1 MLSVTNISKAFGEKV
16 LFSGITFNVAPRD
29 RIALTGPNGAGK
41 TTLLE
46 IIVGNMLP
54 DSGLISRP
62 SDITI
67 GYTLQEGAPYSQTT
81 LLDEV
86 GQSSPKKAGLAHR
99 IEVLQKALE
108 HGGEEGASEELLH
121 ELGELQL
128 RFEAEGGYDMEHEAE
143 AVLFGLGFSRE
154 DMRRPLREFSG
165 GWLVRATLAKLLVLN
180 PDLLLLDEPTNHLD
194 LETCIWF
201 EEYLKSYQGAVLVT
215 SHDRAFL
222 NRVAGKIIAIEPE
235 EVVFYH
241 GGYDEFVKAREQDIK
256 VREATAK
263 RQEVKLKKQM
273 RFIERFRYKA
283 TKASQVQSRVKQ
295 VSKVERVRVPRTT
308 KKIHFSFPEP
318 PRSGYEIM
326 ALKHI
331 RKAYDGKVVYE
342 EVNLTLS
349 RGDRVALVGVNG
361 AGKSTLLKILA
372 GVLPIEVGE
381 RKPGYGVTTAY
392 YAQHQLELLK
402 PENSAVE
409 ELKLIAPEEPEQRL
423 RGLLGAFLFRGDDV
437 YKKVAVLSGGEKAR
451 LSLAK
456 MLLRPANFLLMDEP
470 TNHLDI
476 TSREILSDALDA
488 YHGTLCF
495 ITHDRTLIRETAN
508 KIIEIRDGSPI
519 VFEGS
524 YDEYL
529 ASKESEALGEK
540 NGPQAGASNA
550 RREVSPRDLE
560 RRRKTA
566 EGELRNNYYR
576 ETQPIKKRLSE
587 IEARLAEL
595 EAESRELESYL
606 SRPASYGDPKEI
618 RLAAVRHKELE
629 TIIDQLAKEWEG
641 LTLEAEMKQREFK
654 EAMGSLEGDERASW
668 SQTNSE

>member
-16 LFSGITFNVAPRD
+16 LFSGVTFNVAARD
-29 RIALTGPNGAGK
+29 RIALIGPNGAGK

-46 IIVGNMLP
+46 IIAGNMLP
-54 DSGLISRP
+54 DSGLIRRP

-86 GQSSPKKAGLAHR
+86 AQSSPKKAGLAHR
-99 IEVLQKALE
+99 IEVLQKALAG
-108 HGGEEGASEELLH
+108 GGEEGASEKLLH

-143 AVLFGLGFSRE
+143 AILFGLGFSRE
-154 DMRRPLREFSG
+154 DMRRPLKEFSG
-165 GWLVRATLAKLLVLN
+165 GWLGRATLSKLLVLN

-194 LETCIWF
+194 LESCIWF
-201 EEYLKSYQGAVLVT
+201 EEYMKSYQGAVLVT

-222 NRVAGKIIAIEPE
+222 NRVAGKVIAIEPE
-235 EVVFYH
+235 EVVLYH
-241 GGYDEFVKAREQDIK
+241 GGYDEFVKARAQEIK
-256 VREATAK
+256 VREAAAK

-283 TKASQVQSRVKQ
+283 TKASQVQSRIKQ
-295 VSKVERVRVPRTT
+295 VSKVERVSVPRTT

-318 PRSGYEIM
+318 PRSGQEVM
-326 ALKHI
+326 TLKHMH
-331 RKAYDGKVVYE
+331 KAYDGKVVYE

-372 GVLPIEVGE
+372 GVLPFEVGE
-381 RKPGYGVTTAY
+381 RKPGHNVTTAY

-402 PENSAVE
+402 PENSALE

-423 RGLLGAFLFRGDDV
+423 RGLLGTFLFRGDDV

-456 MLLRPANFLLMDEP
+456 ILLRPTNFLLMDEP

-476 TSREILSDALDA
+476 ASREILSDALEA

-495 ITHDRTLIRETAN
+495 ITHDRTLIRETAS
-508 KIIEIRDGSPI
+508 KIIEIRDGTPI

-529 ASKESEALGEK
+529 ASKEGEAPGEK
-540 NGPQAGASNA
+540 NGSQAGPSNA
-550 RREVSPRDLE
+550 RREVSHRNLE

-576 ETQPIKKRLSE
+576 ETQPIKKHISE

-595 EAESRELESYL
+595 EAESRDLEGYL
-606 SRPASYGDPKEI
+606 SRPASYGDSKEI
-618 RLAAVRHKELE
+618 RRSAVRHKELE
-629 TIIDQLAKEWEG
+629 TTIDQLTKEWEE
-641 LTLEAEMKQREFK
+641 LSLEAERKQREFK
-654 EAMGSLEGDERASW
+654 EAMGSLEALSGGG
-668 SQTNSE
+668 